1 MDQQMSAGDVYE
13 HGLTLKR
20 VQMFDQAID
29 DFKQAA
35 QDPQLAGKAQVQ
47 IALCLKGAGRHEEA
61 VMAFR
66 QVIVLPTLSSEER
79 RHISYHMA
87 QLLESLGRHD
97 ESLEIYGR
105 IKKEDPGFRD
115 VARRI
120 KQIGS
125 GAPGTGSSSQG
136 MWDGLMDE
144 VKSRGRHL
152 KPLWEQTGQWLSTTL
167 GIGKTEAKPSVGGSR
182 RVQPSQLPVRVTPP
196 AARPR
201 AAEKRRALFVV
212 DHPDAVERELHVG
225 ELRGGDRVVDRDV
238 LAPHQS
244 LDRHELKLVVHE
256 DLAAPLDA
264 EHVAV
269 QRLDH
274 AAGERAGHRAAALGG
289 AVALE
294 RAALRRVDR
303 VERRAG
309 RGGEAVGAEA
319 EQVEQPAGSI
329 LERVD
334 EAEVALGVRRHRARF
349 VERGVGRALRGEVLA
364 DHHRHQVAEAAR
376 TVELTHIWVMK
387 PATTRGRLPMP
398 SSTSERRRQSELV
411 RSDLPAPGAPVTV
424 SALRRVRPP

>member
-201 AAEKRRALFVV
+201 AAEKRRYKRVPVQMQSRFSAKGRVMTG
-212 DHPDAVERELHVG
+212 EG
-225 ELRGGDRVVDRDV
+225 ELRDLSLWGCRVTSATPVPVGTEVECCIYPQNSVNPFFIDR
-238 LAPHQS
+238 AT
-244 LDRHELKLVVHE
+244 
-256 DLAAPLDA
+256 
-264 EHVAV
+264 V
-269 QRLDH
+269 QWISTREFGLSFT
-274 AAGERAGHRAAALGG
+274 
-289 AVALE
+289 
-294 RAALRRVDR
+294 
-303 VERRAG
+303 
-309 RGGEAVGAEA
+309 
-319 EQVEQPAGSI
+319 SI
-329 LERVD
+329 RP
-334 EAEVALGVRRHRARF
+334 GVQKQIA
-349 VERGVGRALRGEVLA
+349 
-364 DHHRHQVAEAAR
+364 QICR
-376 TVELTHIWVMK
+376 T
-387 PATTRGRLPMP
+387 
-398 SSTSERRRQSELV
+398 Q
-411 RSDLPAPGAPVTV
+411 TV
-424 SALRRVRPP
+424 